1 MGDFNRGSTGP
12 GRGRSLARMPQASTG
27 EGTSGNVIPRGTTK
41 ASVRRGQALLNILN
55 DRAATGQTFSR
66 GSSKSGRRRNFSM
79 MASVTLS
86 TAAAFSV
93 QVIAGSE
100 TRPGASVTGLVSF
113 DSAVYDPDG
122 MWSPPEKI
130 ICRSAGTYTCAYSIE
145 IVPWVDSLF
154 IEVRKNGTV
163 AGTTLYSAGTAILTN
178 SHSIALSLLDEV
190 TLNIE
195 DPNSPGTD
203 LEIVSVEFTVTKT

>member
-79 MASVTLS
+79 MAGLS
-86 TAAAFSV
+86 AAAAATGV
-93 QVIAGSE
+93 QVTRDTSPAASGIPIEWTAENYDYENWWTVGSDL
-100 TRPGASVTGLVSF
+100 TCPATGTYDVTYSLAAVYVTGGLTMHIYVNGISVSSQF
-113 DSAVYDPDG
+113 FS
-122 MWSPPEKI
+122 S
-130 ICRSAGTYTCAYSIE
+130 
-145 IVPWVDSLF
+145 
-154 IEVRKNGTV
+154 
-163 AGTTLYSAGTAILTN
+163 GTTPVTKTT
-178 SHSIALSLLDEV
+178 SIALTAGDTLYLQFTAAITTFIRDGSL
-190 TLNIE
+190 TIA
-195 DPNSPGTD
+195 
-203 LEIVSVEFTVTKT
+203 

>member
-12 GRGRSLARMPQASTG
+12 GRGRSLARMPEVSVG
-27 EGTSGNVIPRGTTK
+27 EGASGNVIPRGTTK
-41 ASVRRGQALLNILN
+41 ASVRRGQALLRILN
-55 DRAATGQTFSR
+55 DRAADGQTFSR

-79 MASVTLS
+79 MASVTAS

-93 QVIAGSE
+93 QVIAGPE
-100 TRPGASVTGLVSF
+100 TRPGSSVTGLVSF
-113 DSAVYDPDG
+113 DSAVYDPDS

-145 IVPWVDSLF
+145 IVPWVDALF
-154 IEVRKNGTV
+154 IEVRKNGAV
-163 AGTTLYSAGTAILTN
+163 AGSTLYSAGAAILAN

-195 DPNSPGTD
+195 DPNSPGVD
-203 LEIVSVEFTVTKT
+203 LKIVSVEFTVTKT